1 MNIVVYLIKRE
12 KYIGCFYEKG
22 LFMKRSFLT
31 IVSLL
36 MIMGGMVLSIPM
48 NSNAKGI
55 NEIETAVDGSYLT
68 YKDYSYGTSSD
79 AMFRGEHLM
88 TGDSIITKTG
98 NGKIYTYGETTANH
112 EVDFVA
118 VIVYVDRYDESD
130 GLWGQIDGRVKD
142 ARDTYYVVSTKTL
155 QVDRGYF
162 YRVHC
167 EHFAGNDDEEMHDSA
182 VSFTDGIWI
191 P

>member
-1 MNIVVYLIKRE
+1 
-12 KYIGCFYEKG
+12 
-22 LFMKRSFLT
+22 MKRK
-31 IVSLL
+31 
-36 MIMGGMVLSIPM
+36 VLSVLCSLILI
-48 NSNAKGI
+48 SGILLNASLEA
-55 NEIETAVDGSYLT
+55 NAENTNNAETIVDGSRLT
-68 YKDYSYGTSSD
+68 YEEYSHGTSSNP
-79 AMFRGEHLM
+79 MLRGEHLM

-112 EVDFVA
+112 DVDFVA

-142 ARDTYYVVSTKTL
+142 ARDTYYVISTKTL
-155 QVDRGYF
+155 AVDRGYF
-162 YRVHC
+162 YRVRC

-182 VSFTDGIWI
+182 ISYTNGIWI

>member
-1 MNIVVYLIKRE
+1 MKKRALSVF
-12 KYIGCFYEKG
+12 CSFCV
-22 LFMKRSFLT
+22 LCSLFLT
-31 IVSLL
+31 VSLNVYADD
-36 MIMGGMVLSIPM
+36 MEDV
-48 NSNAKGI
+48 GI
-55 NEIETAVDGSYLT
+55 VVDGSRLT
-68 YKDYSYGTSSD
+68 YEDYSYGSSSNP
-79 AMFRGEHLM
+79 MLKGTHLM

-98 NGKIYTYGETTANH
+98 NGKIYTYGQTTANH
-112 EVDFVA
+112 DVDFIS

-155 QVDRGYF
+155 KVDGGYY

-167 EHFAGNDDEEMHDSA
+167 DHIAGNDEDELYEEAIS
-182 VSFTDGIWI
+182 TTNGIWI

>member
-1 MNIVVYLIKRE
+1 MK
-12 KYIGCFYEKG
+12 
-22 LFMKRSFLT
+22 MKRSFLF
-31 IVSLL
+31 IISLL
-36 MIMGGMVLSIPM
+36 VAVGGLMLSAPI
-48 NSNAKGI
+48 NVNAEGI
-55 NEIETAVDGSYLT
+55 KETAIVVDGSYLT
-68 YKDYSYGTSSD
+68 YKDYSYGTSSNV
-79 AMFRGEHLM
+79 MLRGEHLM

-112 EVDFVA
+112 DVDFVA

-130 GLWGQIDGRVKD
+130 GLWGQVDGRVKD

-155 QVDRGYF
+155 KVDRGYF

>member
-1 MNIVVYLIKRE
+1 
-12 KYIGCFYEKG
+12 
-22 LFMKRSFLT
+22 MKRK
-31 IVSLL
+31 
-36 MIMGGMVLSIPM
+36 VLSVLCSLILISGIFL
-48 NSNAKGI
+48 NASLEANAENTSNA
-55 NEIETAVDGSYLT
+55 ETIVDGSRLT
-68 YKDYSYGTSSD
+68 YEEYSYGTSSSP
-79 AMFRGEHLM
+79 MLRGEHLM

-112 EVDFVA
+112 DVDFVA

-142 ARDTYYVVSTKTL
+142 ARDTYYVISTKTL
-155 QVDRGYF
+155 MVDRGYF
-162 YRVHC
+162 YRVRC

>member
-1 MNIVVYLIKRE
+1 
-12 KYIGCFYEKG
+12 
-22 LFMKRSFLT
+22 MKRK
-31 IVSLL
+31 
-36 MIMGGMVLSIPM
+36 VLSVLCSLILI
-48 NSNAKGI
+48 SGILLNASLEA
-55 NEIETAVDGSYLT
+55 NAENTNNVETIVDGSRLT
-68 YKDYSYGTSSD
+68 YEEYSHGTSSNP
-79 AMFRGEHLM
+79 MLRGEHLM

-112 EVDFVA
+112 DVDFVA

-142 ARDTYYVVSTKTL
+142 ARDTYYVISTKTL
-155 QVDRGYF
+155 AVDRGYF
-162 YRVHC
+162 YRVRC

-182 VSFTDGIWI
+182 ISYTNGIWI